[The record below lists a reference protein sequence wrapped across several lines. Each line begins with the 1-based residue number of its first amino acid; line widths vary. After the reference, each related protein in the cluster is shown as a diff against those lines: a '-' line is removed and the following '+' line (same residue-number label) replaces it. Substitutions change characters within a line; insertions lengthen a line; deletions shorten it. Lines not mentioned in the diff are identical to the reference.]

1 MENAQILHKKRTEG
15 FSGIQTRIVGVE
27 GEHADHL
34 STTTDPTYVCFNL
47 KRPFSLNMS
56 EIFIISKSQNE
67 SLVQRW

>member
-27 GEHADHL
+27 GEHAAHL